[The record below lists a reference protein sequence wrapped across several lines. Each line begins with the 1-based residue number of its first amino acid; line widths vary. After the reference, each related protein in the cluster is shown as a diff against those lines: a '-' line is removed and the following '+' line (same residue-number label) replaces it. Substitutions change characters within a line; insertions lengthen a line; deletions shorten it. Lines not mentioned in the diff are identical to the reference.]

1 MKIYLSK
8 CWRQSYC
15 VELGL
20 IIFLVVFLV
29 IFCIWSHD
37 REDYIMILLVLF
49 QILVLVGLL
58 FASKRTVTYAII
70 EPDEI
75 HSYSF
80 FSKKLCTVVTTTK
93 PVYYAIFKTPVE
105 GTWRDQFIA
114 LSNEPF
120 EYRDIYVYMRGMHRA
135 RFIMSYD
142 MAKQVIL
149 PYNEQ
154 TILLL
159 HTELWER
166 VH

>member
-58 FASKRTVTYAII
+58 FASKRTATYAII
-70 EPDEI
+70 
-75 HSYSF
+75 
-80 FSKKLCTVVTTTK
+80 
-93 PVYYAIFKTPVE
+93 
-105 GTWRDQFIA
+105 
-114 LSNEPF
+114 
-120 EYRDIYVYMRGMHRA
+120 
-135 RFIMSYD
+135 
-142 MAKQVIL
+142 
-149 PYNEQ
+149 
-154 TILLL
+154 
-159 HTELWER
+159 
-166 VH
+166 

>member
-8 CWRQSYC
+8 YWRQSYFSYL
-15 VELGL
+15 VT
-20 IIFLVVFLV
+20 IICIVVFV
-29 IFCIWSHD
+29 VVFCIWSHD
-37 REDYIMILLVLF
+37 REDYIMILGALSW
-49 QILVLVGLL
+49 ILVEVGLL
-58 FASKRTVTYAII
+58 VAAKRTATYAII

-93 PVYYAIFKTPVE
+93 PVYYAIFKTPVA
-105 GTWRDQFIA
+105 GVWRDQFIA

>member
-8 CWRQSYC
+8 YWRQSYFSYL
-15 VELGL
+15 VT
-20 IIFLVVFLV
+20 IICIVVFV
-29 IFCIWSHD
+29 VVFCIWSHD

-58 FASKRTVTYAII
+58 FASKRTATYAII

-105 GTWRDQFIA
+105 GRWRDQFIA
-114 LSNEPF
+114 LSN
-120 EYRDIYVYMRGMHRA
+120 EYRDIYVYMRGMYRA

>member
-8 CWRQSYC
+8 YWRQSYFSYL
-15 VELGL
+15 VT
-20 IIFLVVFLV
+20 IICIVVFV
-29 IFCIWSHD
+29 VVFCIWSHD
-37 REDYIMILLVLF
+37 REDYIMILGALPWILTEVGPLV
-49 QILVLVGLL
+49 
-58 FASKRTVTYAII
+58 AAKRTATYAII

-80 FSKKLCTVVTTTK
+80 FSKKLCTVATTTK
-93 PVYYAIFKTPVE
+93 PVYYVIFKTPVA
-105 GTWRDQFIA
+105 GVWRDQFIA

-120 EYRDIYVYMRGMHRA
+120 EYRDIYVYMRGMYRA